1 MSEPTRLE
9 SALDRLRPVFARI
22 AGDAVGREQR
32 HELPHEA
39 VRLLVDAGFASLR
52 LPVADG
58 GAGLT
63 IEEFATVLIELG
75 AADAN
80 LPQIFRGHIAFVE
93 DQLVAE
99 PSPARSIWLER
110 FATGETVGNA
120 WSEVGSTALWS
131 SQTQLVRT
139 EAGWVLSGRKFY
151 TTGSIYADWIDV
163 IAHNA
168 TDGTE
173 VSVLVR
179 ATTEGI
185 TISDDWDGF
194 GQQLTATGSI
204 VFEDVAVDETEIR
217 LLDARFPYQTSL
229 FQLVLLT
236 VLAGIATAVER
247 DAGAHIRARKRVY
260 SHGNSPVTSEDPQI
274 LAVAGEIAS
283 TAFVTEATVLAVA
296 ARVQAAHL
304 AALEGLT
311 HDQSGLYTAAEIA
324 SAAAQVSL
332 STLVPAAAT
341 QLFDTLGAS
350 AVSRSQGLDRH
361 WRNARTVISHNPWIY
376 KARTVGDWSVNGTPP
391 PFSWT
396 VGRAVQDGQAA
407 QAGQASQAAQA
418 AQAGQASQA
427 AQASQAGQA
436 SQANLA
442 AQTEQAASAVHAPD
456 PTRTA

>member
-9 SALDRLRPVFARI
+9 AALGRLRPVFARI
-22 AGDAVGREQR
+22 AEDAVGREQR

-39 VRLLVDAGFASLR
+39 VRLLVEAGFASLR

-93 DQLVAE
+93 DQLVAA

-110 FATGETVGNA
+110 FAAGQTVGNA

-131 SQTQLVRT
+131 SQTQLVRSAT
-139 EAGWVLSGRKFY
+139 GWVLSGRKFY

-168 TDGTE
+168 TDDTE

-179 ATTEGI
+179 ATSEGI

-194 GQQLTATGSI
+194 GQQLTGTGSI
-204 VFEDVAVDETEIR
+204 VFADVVVDESEIR
-217 LLDARFPYQTSL
+217 LLDDRFPYQTSL

-247 DAGAHIRARKRVY
+247 EAGAHIRARKRVY

-274 LAVAGEIAS
+274 LAVVGEIAS
-283 TAFVTEATVLAVA
+283 AAFVAASTVLAVA
-296 ARVQAAHL
+296 ARVQTAHL
-304 AALEGLT
+304 AALDGLT
-311 HDQSGLYTAAEIA
+311 HQQSGAYAAAEIA

-332 STLVPAAAT
+332 STLVPDAAT
-341 QLFDTLGAS
+341 KLFDTLGAS
-350 AVSRSQGLDRH
+350 AISRAQGLDRH

-396 VGRAVQDGQAA
+396 VGRAVQSEQTASGAPAAPTA
-407 QAGQASQAAQA
+407 QAPETPELSG
-418 AQAGQASQA
+418 
-427 AQASQAGQA
+427 
-436 SQANLA
+436 
-442 AQTEQAASAVHAPD
+442 
-456 PTRTA
+456 TA